1 MIFCYSIVNSGEL
14 ILWIV
19 WRNLLTLFD
28 EEFFRLLLLDVDG
41 RVVVKGV
48 QYDDRVGENV
58 LLVHFIEVAWILRP
72 IS

>member
-1 MIFCYSIVNSGEL
+1 M
-14 ILWIV
+14 

-28 EEFFRLLLLDVDG
+28 EEFFRLFLLDVDG

-58 LLVHFIEVAWILRP
+58 LLIHFIEVAWILRP
-72 IS
+72 IC